1 MDHLSV
7 DISIIQIL
15 QWFIAAISAIAV
27 FVVGWLIRKM
37 TAHWEKQEKM
47 HELHSIKFDAM
58 IGAISNLN
66 HGIGDEFKGFYELNL
81 ERLMKEKNFINQ
93 S

>member
-1 MDHLSV
+1 MDHISL

-15 QWFIAAISAIAV
+15 QWFIAAISAISV
-27 FVVGWLIRKM
+27 FVVTWLIRKM
-37 TAHWEKQEKM
+37 TAHWEKQEKRQEM
-47 HELHSIKFDAM
+47 HTIKFDAM

-66 HGIGDEFKGFYELNL
+66 HGIGDEFKNFYEENL
-81 ERLMKEKNFINQ
+81 DRLMKERNFINK